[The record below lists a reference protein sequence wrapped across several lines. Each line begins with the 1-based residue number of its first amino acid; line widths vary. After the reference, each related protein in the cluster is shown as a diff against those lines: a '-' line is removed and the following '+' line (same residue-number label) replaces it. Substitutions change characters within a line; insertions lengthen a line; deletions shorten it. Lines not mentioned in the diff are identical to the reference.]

1 MRFGFLGKST
11 NTHNPINRQAL
22 AVGTSMASWVA
33 NFDKR
38 HPICPISSWL
48 SVFKVFYKNNQYQVH
63 GIKFDNNNNAYIEC
77 TINNL
82 LLKGQID
89 SNGNIYNVQ
98 LLTDS
103 TAQQLMRGNIGL
115 TFDPTFT
122 YLFSTNFLAT
132 VPDKPSVPKIVYT
145 NCVTGETTG
154 LVTPVA
160 DSLIIGPNG
169 PLLTYP
175 NPTSKPQEY
184 VIYVCSWGTGQ
195 IIQVTI
201 DATNYPPTEVS
212 ASVFANLPI
221 VYAQGGVAALF
232 SSIAGKAVNDIPS
245 LQADGKLIQETIM
258 YLWETYQNTI
268 PSGPVSV
275 VPYPGGDPLN
285 PSSLLVACRL
295 TSQVVEVQITPTP
308 GLVRVIST
316 SANGLNFVPF
326 AYPNSFSLSNFTYI
340 LASNSYTSV
349 YGPNYGPTV
358 TKLGVNG
365 EQLPFIPTCV
375 LNYFTTGVRCVI
387 TQNDYIYMVSTGNST
402 IYKISINE
410 INKLV

>member
-1 MRFGFLGKST
+1 M
-11 NTHNPINRQAL
+11 
-22 AVGTSMASWVA
+22 
-33 NFDKR
+33 
-38 HPICPISSWL
+38 
-48 SVFKVFYKNNQYQVH
+48 
-63 GIKFDNNNNAYIEC
+63 
-77 TINNL
+77 
-82 LLKGQID
+82 
-89 SNGNIYNVQ
+89 
-98 LLTDS
+98 
-103 TAQQLMRGNIGL
+103 
-115 TFDPTFT
+115 
-122 YLFSTNFLAT
+122 
-132 VPDKPSVPKIVYT
+132 
-145 NCVTGETTG
+145 
-154 LVTPVA
+154 
-160 DSLIIGPNG
+160 
-169 PLLTYP
+169 
-175 NPTSKPQEY
+175 
-184 VIYVCSWGTGQ
+184 YVCSWGTGQ

-201 DATNYPPTEVS
+201 DATTYPPTEVS

-221 VYAQGGVAALF
+221 VYAQGGIAALF

-316 SANGLNFVPF
+316 SANGLNFIPF

-375 LNYFTTGVRCVI
+375 LNYFTTGVRQVI
-387 TQNDYIYMVSTGNST
+387 TQNDYIYMISTGNNT